1 MPAPILPIAE
11 PEPEPLPEPEPV
23 PEPEPLPEPEP
34 VPEPLP
40 APEFPIFAEEV
51 PDPQMPMI
59 AQPVQAPPA
68 PQHDLAAIYDAIRRS
83 EETIRNDI
91 SALRL
96 EMIRMIGE
104 VMASSRRGVRVS
116 FNNHLKRHPEPAVI
130 GNLPSG
136 GEILDDDNGPD
147 VGPIS
152 PGSAGRIQKLVQEA
166 DLTSAPSGEPYAP
179 TTKAQYSAGLQR
191 LYSRLPAE
199 LRTKTFFKST
209 DEVRKAIVAPDLT
222 PSMRASI
229 AAAVYGYINNINLP
243 LATMRPYKQFY
254 SRLLRELKSDGVS
267 PSTLTAKQMAR
278 WVPFNILVDKQLRRL
293 GEYHRLLELPEN
305 VALKNLMADPK
316 NVTFAHKP
324 PRVDDRMKLAT
335 RYALITSLYIL
346 LPPLRAEEIILLNV
360 TRPADGNLK
369 VNWIDW
375 ERHLLI
381 RNAYKTSG
389 RYGTTEIALPTELY
403 DLFRAQAHVIGNS
416 NEVLIPTPQE
426 KKRYGSQFHLLVESA
441 FDQQGLNVDTIRIVF
456 STTFGEVY
464 RGNHDLSLE
473 IARIMGHGTEMH
485 EARYI
490 KRNYIDEEGKVVDLP
505 ASFYEQN
512 RPSSM
517 PWREALSEAQAVQRR
532 LAEER
537 SS

>member
-1 MPAPILPIAE
+1 
-11 PEPEPLPEPEPV
+11 
-23 PEPEPLPEPEP
+23 
-34 VPEPLP
+34 
-40 APEFPIFAEEV
+40 
-51 PDPQMPMI
+51 
-59 AQPVQAPPA
+59 
-68 PQHDLAAIYDAIRRS
+68 
-83 EETIRNDI
+83 
-91 SALRL
+91 
-96 EMIRMIGE
+96 
-104 VMASSRRGVRVS
+104 
-116 FNNHLKRHPEPAVI
+116 
-130 GNLPSG
+130 
-136 GEILDDDNGPD
+136 
-147 VGPIS
+147 
-152 PGSAGRIQKLVQEA
+152 
-166 DLTSAPSGEPYAP
+166 
-179 TTKAQYSAGLQR
+179 
-191 LYSRLPAE
+191 
-199 LRTKTFFKST
+199 
-209 DEVRKAIVAPDLT
+209 
-222 PSMRASI
+222 
-229 AAAVYGYINNINLP
+229 
-243 LATMRPYKQFY
+243 
-254 SRLLRELKSDGVS
+254 
-267 PSTLTAKQMAR
+267 MAR

-346 LPPLRAEEIILLNV
+346 
-360 TRPADGNLK
+360 
-369 VNWIDW
+369 NWIDW

-505 ASFYEQN
+505 DAKL
-512 RPSSM
+512 PI
-517 PWREALSEAQAVQRR
+517 PAEAGG
-532 LAEER
+532 
-537 SS
+537 

>member
-1 MPAPILPIAE
+1 
-11 PEPEPLPEPEPV
+11 
-23 PEPEPLPEPEP
+23 
-34 VPEPLP
+34 
-40 APEFPIFAEEV
+40 
-51 PDPQMPMI
+51 
-59 AQPVQAPPA
+59 
-68 PQHDLAAIYDAIRRS
+68 
-83 EETIRNDI
+83 
-91 SALRL
+91 
-96 EMIRMIGE
+96 
-104 VMASSRRGVRVS
+104 
-116 FNNHLKRHPEPAVI
+116 
-130 GNLPSG
+130 
-136 GEILDDDNGPD
+136 
-147 VGPIS
+147 
-152 PGSAGRIQKLVQEA
+152 
-166 DLTSAPSGEPYAP
+166 
-179 TTKAQYSAGLQR
+179 
-191 LYSRLPAE
+191 
-199 LRTKTFFKST
+199 
-209 DEVRKAIVAPDLT
+209 
-222 PSMRASI
+222 
-229 AAAVYGYINNINLP
+229 
-243 LATMRPYKQFY
+243 
-254 SRLLRELKSDGVS
+254 
-267 PSTLTAKQMAR
+267 MAR

-293 GEYHRLLELPEN
+293 GEYHRLMELPEN

-403 DLFRAQAHVIGNS
+403 ELFRAQAHVIGNS